1 MEKSVK
7 AVNLLLNEHNG
18 TVNMSSVKKK
28 KEGGRLRKLCENPVL
43 R

>member
-28 KEGGRLRKLCENPVL
+28 EGGRLRKLCENPVL